1 MRLWTS
7 LSTSVRSGRNPLHLF
22 ATESLRA
29 RTSQVSLSCVLVIS
43 KAAAAALN
51 EGALRQKIHGDG
63 SCLDHQPARR
73 GQKYVFC
80 DHIVPE
86 YNIIEHGKL
95 LYSDSVIHIVS
106 EMSQRLWHST
116 ILWRKREPAGCLS
129 SVGLFA
135 RHNLLLNT
143 SVSQVQ
149 LRIDSKRKSTNC
161 GVDRRKDRASFDC
174 LCAS

>member
-7 LSTSVRSGRNPLHLF
+7 LSTSVPSERNPLHLF

-29 RTSQVSLSCVLVIS
+29 RTSQVSLSCVFIIA
-43 KAAAAALN
+43 KTAAAALN

-63 SCLDHQPARR
+63 SYLDHQPACR

-86 YNIIEHGKL
+86 YNVIEHGKL

-116 ILWRKREPAGCLS
+116 IVWRKRESAGCLPVLACLLDIIYCS
-129 SVGLFA
+129 IPLCLKFNYGLTLSAKA
-135 RHNLLLNT
+135 RI
-143 SVSQVQ
+143 V
-149 LRIDSKRKSTNC
+149 
-161 GVDRRKDRASFDC
+161 A
-174 LCAS
+174 